1 VSLAIWE
8 AVKAIPIMTIAEEI
22 NLQIIKDSGSY
33 ATAVCIFHQDHV
45 GSGGKA
51 NLSLLKT
58 KNSFKCFVCGAHGT
72 VLDLYA
78 KACGIEPL
86 AAVHALAEKFHIM
99 DPSAKVGVAPAP
111 TQKAPAGPPEAAAGK
126 PEKKKDPD
134 EVWDLARVQK
144 ASDFLMDPKND
155 GHLQHLVKMRQL
167 TKEYVAKKRF
177 GLAHVYGIGL
187 CYTIPAFDVDGT
199 ILSVR
204 THSRISRKDKRFIPG
219 MKSKHLYDLASF
231 DPNAP
236 EIHFVE
242 GEGCV
247 WRLELMGKNAISS
260 FAGAPTI
267 PGVVVTNIA
276 RLGDL
281 ATKTRIVFYTDN
293 DKPGEE
299 CMAKIRHYL
308 TKEAKC
314 FKTYWPTDYPKG
326 KDVDD
331 WFAMGRSEA
340 ELNLLIKPYPW
351 EEADSLLTAIAA
363 KKKAV
368 EISRRVYEHS
378 NCYFKVVKPKKAD
391 EACECEHKKS
401 DHVQLGQLA
410 DGTGF
415 SYGKCSRK
423 SKKDLS
429 VPCHCTTFELPHE
442 EGEQIG
448 DEDELSK
455 FADRLSTFVI
465 RGRALLKVD
474 REVHTRADVITWDG
488 KVEKDI
494 IFPPDAWR
502 SRQKLTSYLP
512 DPHYEFTGTDNDV
525 AQIGGLVIKTVA
537 DTEVKKAVNYIG
549 FVDDCFVGPGFAIDK
564 TGVVQNPSV
573 EYIPQGLTFDKS
585 VKLHVHDNP
594 KEVLGKFCDIY
605 LKVNRAHVTIPT
617 LGWLFAC
624 FFKDKVRDRLNY
636 FPIMSYFGTSGSG
649 KTQFTTT
656 MLRIFGIKKLTPFN
670 AHGSTFVKDRTLS
683 STNVIPVAVDE
694 FKEDIGRVAIEDWK
708 HRIRSSFGGEITARG
723 RQDLSIREFP
733 FRAPLLVIGEMSVVR
748 EQAIAE
754 RTISVEPKRS
764 YLGTVESEAFKTLT
778 HIPMETM
785 LLPIV
790 QWVLATGHDK
800 MYDLWGAAQK
810 EMIEMKL
817 PWLPD
822 RVWHNLT
829 TVCFGLHAFEM
840 FANDTGVKFVITPE
854 LKKEA
859 FNYLTGRVLEVAQ
872 RTKMGFD
879 YLIEALSVMAKGGI
893 VQKAKGDYDVAGEW
907 LYIHMPSCVPAFRKW
922 ARETG
927 FNGEMLDLKEYRNQA
942 SEIEK
947 MQYGRY
953 VYDVSKSRRL
963 DQHVLRTVQVNLKI
977 ADRFGLDVGGFG
989 WSSEQVGYEQDLPAS
1004 GTPEE
1009 QLPAELTAEDNQ
1021 KTLFE
1026 TPPAV
1031 APAEPLVDDTQKE
1044 DDIFG

>member
-1 VSLAIWE
+1 LSLALWD
-8 AVKAIPIMTIAEEI
+8 AVKQIPIMTIAEEI
-22 NLQIIKDSGSY
+22 NLQIIKDLGSY
-33 ATAVCIFHQDHV
+33 ATAICIFHQDHV

-72 VLDLYA
+72 ALDMYA

-99 DPSAKVGVAPAP
+99 DPSTKPQQPVVKPADP
-111 TQKAPAGPPEAAAGK
+111 SKPAA
-126 PEKKKDPD
+126 PEKKK
-134 EVWDLARVQK
+134 EQEYEIWDLARIQK
-144 ASDFLMDPKND
+144 AQDFLLDPKND
-155 GHLQHLVKMRQL
+155 GHLQHLIKMRQL
-167 TKEYVAKKRF
+167 TKEYVQKKKF

-187 CYTIPAFDVDGT
+187 CYTVPAFDVDGK
-199 ILSVR
+199 ILTVR
-204 THSRISRKDKRFIPG
+204 THSRILRKDKRFIPG

-242 GEGCV
+242 GEGAV

-260 FAGAPTI
+260 FAGAATI

-281 ATKTRIVFYTDN
+281 ASKTRIVFYTDN
-293 DKPGEE
+293 DKAGEE

-308 TKEAKC
+308 PKEAKC
-314 FKTYWPTDYPKG
+314 FKTYWPTDYQKG

-340 ELNLLIKPYPW
+340 ELNLIIKSYPW

-368 EISRRVYEHS
+368 EISRRVYEHA
-378 NCYFKVVKPKKAD
+378 NCYFKVNKPKKTD
-391 EACECEHKKS
+391 ETCECEHKKS
-401 DHVQLGQLA
+401 DHEQIGKLA

-415 SYGKCSRK
+415 SYGKCTRK
-423 SKKDLS
+423 KKGDLTQ
-429 VPCHCTTFELPHE
+429 PCGCTTFEVPHE
-442 EGEQIG
+442 EASQAG
-448 DEDELSK
+448 DEDELAK
-455 FADRLSTFVI
+455 FTERLSNFVI

-474 REVHTRADVITWDG
+474 REVHTRADVVTWDG
-488 KVEKDI
+488 KVEKDV
-494 IFPPDAWR
+494 IFPPEAFR
-502 SRQKLTSYLP
+502 SRQKLMGYLP
-512 DPHYEFTGTDNDV
+512 DPRYEFTGTDNDV
-525 AQIGGLVIKTVA
+525 AQMGGLVVKTIA
-537 DTEVKKAVNYIG
+537 DTEVKKAVTFIG

-564 TGVVQNPSV
+564 SGVIANPSV

-585 VKLHVHDNP
+585 VKLHVTDNP
-594 KEVLGKFCDIY
+594 KDVVTQFCDIY
-605 LKVNRAHVTIPT
+605 LKVNRPHVTVPT
-617 LGWLFAC
+617 LGWMFSC

-636 FPIMSYFGTSGSG
+636 FPIMSYFGTSGAG

-656 MLRIFGIKKLTPFN
+656 MLRMFGIKKMMPFN

-754 RTISVEPKRS
+754 RTISIEPKRS
-764 YLGTVESEAFKTLT
+764 YLGTTESEAFKALT

-790 QWVLATGHDK
+790 QWVLATGHEK
-800 MYDLWGAAQK
+800 MFDLWGAAQK

-829 TVCFGLHAFEM
+829 VVCFGLHAFEM
-840 FANDTGVKFVITPE
+840 FVKDTGVKFAIKPE

-859 FNYLTGRVLEVAQ
+859 FTYLTGRVLEVAQ

-879 YLIEALSVMAKGGI
+879 YLIEALAVMAKNGMI
-893 VQKAKGDYDVAGEW
+893 QKARGDYDVAGEW

-922 ARETG
+922 ARETSH
-927 FNGEMLDLKEYRNQA
+927 NGEMLDEKEYRNQA
-942 SEIEK
+942 NEIERMK
-947 MQYGRY
+947 YGKY
-953 VYDVSKSRRL
+953 VYDTSKVRRF
-963 DQHVLRTVQVNLKI
+963 DSGTLRTVQVNLKI
-977 ADRFGLDVGGFG
+977 AERFGLDVGGFG
-989 WSSEQVGYEQDLPAS
+989 FSAEQANYEQDLPAS

-1009 QLPAELTAEDNQ
+1009 QLPPELTAEGDQ

-1026 TPPAV
+1026 TPPPV
-1031 APAEPLVDDTQKE
+1031 GPADPQDNDSQKE